1 MDYTEMSVG
10 RKLAKARAMFLK
22 AGTTKSGKNV
32 KLEFKYFELEDIL
45 KYAIPIFD
53 RVGLIND
60 MSITLENASAR
71 IYNADNMNENPIMF
85 EIPYGYMD
93 QIVSKAGNVVT
104 NNIQALGG
112 SVTYLRR
119 YLWMLILEVIEPD
132 EIDPNFGYEDEAP
145 VKKSAPKP
153 PATPE
158 ERAEAKKELT
168 AEENATEEVKAL
180 YNKRNN
186 SKALNTAIGYK
197 ELFRYFNNEI
207 SKEEAIDLIKKNSRH
222 YAKRQ
227 YTWFNNQ
234 MNIRWFNTNY
244 NNFDNTIEEVVEY
257 IKDQTK

>member
-22 AGTTKSGKNV
+22 AGTTKSGKNI

-60 MSITLENASAR
+60 MSITKEGASAR
-71 IYNADNMNENPIMF
+71 IYNADNMDENAIMF

-168 AEENATEEVKAL
+168 AEENASEEEVAELKSL
-180 YNKRNN
+180 C
-186 SKALNTAIGYK
+186 K
-197 ELFRYFNNEI
+197 ELINLDEKQEDFVNKIALKTDAFTNLTSDVCKQLIEKLKEI
-207 SKEEAIDLIKKNSRH
+207 LS
-222 YAKRQ
+222 
-227 YTWFNNQ
+227 
-234 MNIRWFNTNY
+234 NY
-244 NNFDNTIEEVVEY
+244 GITD
-257 IKDQTK
+257 